1 MAASSLPLL
10 LALAVAAPAQAGAL
24 PQASQM
30 TVAPVVSAVT
40 PGVVSIS
47 TRGGRRPAARS
58 ARRPAPDG
66 EFGGPEGPPRREM
79 GTAGS
84 GVIVD
89 AERGYVLTNAHV
101 VRGATLIEVST
112 RDKRRLRAELIGHDP
127 GTDLAVLR
135 IKAEQ
140 LTAVPLGDSDQVQ
153 VGDFVLAVGNPFGLG
168 QTVTS
173 GIVSAL
179 GRTGDGA
186 GAGYEDFIQTDASIN
201 PGNSGGALVTLD
213 GRLIGINT
221 AIFSQTGGNVG
232 IGFAVPINMARN
244 VVEQIVAYG
253 EVKRGRIGVLVQD
266 VTPELAQTLGL
277 ESRGAV
283 VSALEPGSPA
293 ERAGLLKGDV
303 VMAIDDTPIRDA
315 AHLHNLVG
323 LKPVGEQSRS
333 PPGEKAHR
341 QRLFRCGSSLGLPR
355 PPQGGVRFA
364 RIAIRSWVTVIQSL
378 TSTSVPE
385 TAASPSKFMHVRMSL
400 SHL

>member
-1 MAASSLPLL
+1 MARQSWTSFASSYTAATAIPLL
-10 LALAVAAPAQAGAL
+10 LALSAFAPAQAGAL

-40 PGVVSIS
+40 PGVVSIT
-47 TRGGRRPAARS
+47 TRGAAKAGSSLMRG
-58 ARRPAPDG
+58 PAPNE

-101 VRGATLIEVST
+101 VKGAALIEVST
-112 RDKRRLRAELIGHDP
+112 RDKRRFRAELVGHDP
-127 GTDLAVLR
+127 ETDLAVLR

-140 LTAVPLGDSDQVQ
+140 LTAVPLGDSDRVQ

-179 GRTGDGA
+179 GRTGIGA

-221 AIFSQTGGNVG
+221 AIFSQSGGNVG

-244 VVEQIVAYG
+244 VVEQIVAHG

-266 VTPELAQTLGL
+266 VTPELAQKLGV

-283 VSALEPGSPA
+283 VSDLKPGSPA

-303 VMAIDDTPIRDA
+303 VMAIDHTPIRDA
-315 AHLHNLVG
+315 SHLHNLVG
-323 LKPVGEQSRS
+323 LKPVGSTIE
-333 PPGEKAHR
+333 
-341 QRLFRCGSSLGLPR
+341 
-355 PPQGGVRFA
+355 
-364 RIAIRSWVTVIQSL
+364 ITSWRKGAPATTV
-378 TSTSVPE
+378 SVPIE
-385 TAASPSKFMHVRMSL
+385 PGPAAKATSRRRSMSPG
-400 SHL
+400 